1 MSATALPTSATPAP
15 ERPAHRDPNVLRWL
29 AAYTASMVGDSV
41 YYMALSWAAIRTG
54 SPAQAGVVLALGA
67 VPRAVLMLGGGVLA
81 DRFGPRLVVIGSDAA
96 RCVLI
101 LGIAVALLFTSP
113 ALWLL
118 ITVALLF
125 GTVDALF
132 LPAVGALPPR
142 ITAPAQ
148 LARVQG
154 MRGLAARIAN
164 VAGAPLGGLAVALGG
179 SATAFAVAGALFAL
193 SLPLLL
199 AVRMAPGP
207 AKAPAG
213 GAEAGTGE
221 GGTAEG
227 GTAEAGTA
235 WGELRD
241 GLRHIRRHRVL
252 APLMLVIAIGEL
264 GFVGPLNIG
273 LTLLVQERG
282 WGADGMGWI
291 VAAFGTGAGASS
303 LLLTVR
309 GRIPRAG
316 LTLSVVLCGGA
327 VAVAALAY
335 APSLAL
341 AVLAGVS
348 IGLLAGLSGA
358 LTGALL
364 QTAADPAYM
373 GRVTSVA
380 TLFTLGVAP
389 LCYPVTGAATGL
401 WGTGPVFVVS
411 AAVCGTGGLLG
422 LCFKAL
428 RRAELPAS

>member
-1 MSATALPTSATPAP
+1 MSATAIPTPAAPAP
-15 ERPAHRDPNVLRWL
+15 ERPAHRDRNVLRWL

-54 SPAQAGVVLALGA
+54 SPAQAGLVLALGA

-81 DRFGPRLVVIGSDAA
+81 DRFGPRRVVIGSDAA
-96 RCVLI
+96 RCVFI
-101 LGIAVALLFTSP
+101 LGVAVALLFTTPS
-113 ALWLL
+113 LWLL
-118 ITVALLF
+118 STVALVF
-125 GTVDALF
+125 GAVDALF

-142 ITAPAQ
+142 ITAPGQ

-164 VAGAPLGGLAVALGG
+164 VTGAPLGGLAVALGG
-179 SATAFAVAGALFAL
+179 SAMAFAVAGALFAL

-199 AVRMAPGP
+199 AVRMIPGAAKPP
-207 AKAPAG
+207 ADG
-213 GAEAGTGE
+213 
-221 GGTAEG
+221 
-227 GTAEAGTA
+227 AEAGTA

-252 APLMLVIAIGEL
+252 APLMLVIAVGEL

-291 VAAFGTGAGASS
+291 VAAFGTGAGVSS

-309 GRIPRAG
+309 GRMPRAG
-316 LTLSVVLCGGA
+316 LVQSSVLCGGA
-327 VAVAALAY
+327 VAVAGLAY

-341 AVLAGVS
+341 AVLAGVF

-364 QTAADPAYM
+364 QTAADPAYL

-389 LCYPVTGAATGL
+389 LCYPVTGAAVGL

>member
-1 MSATALPTSATPAP
+1 MSATAVPTPAAPAP
-15 ERPAHRDPNVLRWL
+15 ERPAHRDRNVLRWL

-54 SPAQAGVVLALGA
+54 SPGQAGLVLALGA

-81 DRFGPRLVVIGSDAA
+81 DRFGPRRVVIGSDAA
-96 RCVLI
+96 RCVFI
-101 LGIAVALLFTSP
+101 LGIAVALLFTTPS
-113 ALWLL
+113 LWLL
-118 ITVALLF
+118 ITVALVF
-125 GTVDALF
+125 GAVDALF

-142 ITAPAQ
+142 ITAPGQ

-164 VAGAPLGGLAVALGG
+164 VTGAPLGGLAVALGG
-179 SATAFAVAGALFAL
+179 SAMAFAVAGALFAL

-199 AVRMAPGP
+199 AVRMIPGP
-207 AKAPAG
+207 AKSPADG
-213 GAEAGTGE
+213 
-221 GGTAEG
+221 
-227 GTAEAGTA
+227 AEAGTA

-252 APLMLVIAIGEL
+252 APLMLVIAVGEL

-291 VAAFGTGAGASS
+291 VAAFGVGAGVSS

-309 GRIPRAG
+309 GRMQRAG
-316 LTLSVVLCGGA
+316 LVQSVVLCGGA

-335 APSLAL
+335 APSLGL
-341 AVLAGVS
+341 AVLAGVF

-364 QTAADPAYM
+364 QTAADPAYL

-380 TLFTLGVAP
+380 TLFSLGVAP
-389 LCYPVTGAATGL
+389 LCYPVTGAAVGL

-428 RRAELPAS
+428 RRAELPAP

>member
-1 MSATALPTSATPAP
+1 MSATAIPTPTAPAP
-15 ERPAHRDPNVLRWL
+15 ERPAHRDRNVLRWL

-54 SPAQAGVVLALGA
+54 SPAQAGLVLALGA

-81 DRFGPRLVVIGSDAA
+81 DRFGPRRVVIGSDAA
-96 RCVLI
+96 RCVFI
-101 LGIAVALLFTSP
+101 LGVAVALLFTTPS
-113 ALWLL
+113 LWLL
-118 ITVALLF
+118 ITVALVF
-125 GTVDALF
+125 GAVDALF

-142 ITAPAQ
+142 ITAPGQ

-164 VAGAPLGGLAVALGG
+164 VTGAPLGGLAVALGG
-179 SATAFAVAGALFAL
+179 SAMAFAVAGALFAL

-199 AVRMAPGP
+199 AVRMIPGP
-207 AKAPAG
+207 AKPPADG
-213 GAEAGTGE
+213 
-221 GGTAEG
+221 
-227 GTAEAGTA
+227 AEAGTA

-252 APLMLVIAIGEL
+252 APLMLVIAVGEL

-291 VAAFGTGAGASS
+291 VAAFGTGAGVSS

-309 GRIPRAG
+309 GRMPRAG
-316 LTLSVVLCGGA
+316 LVQSVVLCGGA
-327 VAVAALAY
+327 VAVAGLAY

-341 AVLAGVS
+341 AVFSGVF

-364 QTAADPAYM
+364 QTAADPAYL

-389 LCYPVTGAATGL
+389 LCYPVTGAAVGL